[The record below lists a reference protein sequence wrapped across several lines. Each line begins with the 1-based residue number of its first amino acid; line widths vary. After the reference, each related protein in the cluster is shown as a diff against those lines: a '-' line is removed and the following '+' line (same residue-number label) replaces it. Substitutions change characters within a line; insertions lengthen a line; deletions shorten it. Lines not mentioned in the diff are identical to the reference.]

1 MPPIYPLSSNTE
13 ESEGKQSKEQKPE
26 REPRNLVLFFDGT
39 GNEFTGSDKDTNVVK
54 LLNMMDRN
62 ACNQYHYYQSAFITS
77 KSQLLTYT
85 FSAGIGTYDVK
96 EKTVHKSSF
105 GEMKSSFWKMVDQG
119 IGTTFDAHVIA
130 GYRFLMQYYAPG
142 DRIYV
147 FGFSRGAYTAR
158 FLSRMVFTVGLLC
171 KGNEEMIPFAYRLY
185 QRHLNGEFKAS
196 KKGDHHISHRNDYNA
211 KQSTQE
217 CTAATCELVA
227 FSDTFCWRA
236 ARAETNVK
244 VFFLG
249 LWDCVNSVSV
259 LEKKTTVNVKVKGT
273 ADIIRHAVAVD
284 ERRVKFKPALF
295 DQDTASQGIRREHI
309 KEVWFPGN
317 HGDVGGGWHPDGDF
331 LWTDDKKAS
340 VWLRLESWKK
350 LRGLRENLKLKE
362 KRRNDWGQ
370 CERHH
375 KTLEELEDCET
386 EYSKSYCPDNQ
397 CGRCPPEEGKK
408 EYCFHDY
415 RMRPCQLSDAPLYWM
430 IQEIEQAD
438 NRECGDEDFWPKGHG
453 IKWHQQKLD
462 DFKVRYLRHKD
473 DAVLASLHDPLK
485 FGFGDTIEFYPLA
498 KRWELKRETVRA
510 DKQNA
515 AESYRTHWHWQMFP
529 LNMGETRD
537 IPCDAVLHSS
547 LVDRI
552 KRRPTYRPVNNSGEI
567 DGKETPYC
575 LISHDKQEISHKIV
589 ERPLAESEKL
599 RRGYYTFEKETT

>member
-1 MPPIYPLSSNTE
+1 MPPIYPLAIN
-13 ESEGKQSKEQKPE
+13 SEGSKGEQKPE

-62 ACNQYHYYQSAFITS
+62 ACNQYHYYQT
-77 KSQLLTYT
+77 
-85 FSAGIGTYDVK
+85 GIGTYDVK

-119 IGTTFDAHVIA
+119 LGTTFDAHVIA
-130 GYRFLMQYYAPG
+130 GYRFLMQYYAPV
-142 DRIYV
+142 R
-147 FGFSRGAYTAR
+147 
-158 FLSRMVFTVGLLC
+158 
-171 KGNEEMIPFAYRLY
+171 NEEMVPFAYRLY
-185 QRHLNGEFKAS
+185 QRHLNGEFKAA
-196 KKGDHHISHRNDYNA
+196 KKGDHHISQHNDYQTN
-211 KQSTQE
+211 QSPKK

-236 ARAETNVK
+236 PRAKTNIK

-259 LEKKTTVNVKVKGT
+259 LEKKTTANVKVQGT

-295 DQDTASQGIRREHI
+295 DQDKASDGIRKEHI

-317 HGDVGGGWHPDGDF
+317 HSDVGGGWHPDSDF
-331 LWTDDKKAS
+331 LLTDDKKATIS
-340 VWLRLESWKK
+340 LRLKSWKK
-350 LRGLRENLKLKE
+350 LRKLRREQKKE
-362 KRRNDWGQ
+362 GRNDWGQ
-370 CERHH
+370 CEKSHE
-375 KTLEELEDCET
+375 TLEQLKECEA
-386 EYSKSYCPDNQ
+386 EHSK
-397 CGRCPPEEGKK
+397 
-408 EYCFHDY
+408 Y

-430 IQEIEQAD
+430 IQEIEEAD
-438 NRECGDEDFWPKGHG
+438 KRPRGEGDYWPDGEG
-453 IKWHQQKLD
+453 IKWVEDKVA
-462 DFKVRYLRHKD
+462 DFKIRYLYHKE

-485 FGFGDTIEFYPLA
+485 FGFGDTIGSVLLWNFLEFYPLA
-498 KRWELKRETVRA
+498 KRWELKRNTVRA
-510 DKQNA
+510 DKEHA
-515 AESYRTHWHWQMFP
+515 ADTYRTHWHWQMFP

-547 LVDRI
+547 LVERI

-575 LISHDKQEISHKIV
+575 LITENKQEISGKVI
-589 ERPLAESEKL
+589 ERPPAESEDL
-599 RRGYYTFEKETT
+599 CRGYYTFGEKNTKSG

>member
-1 MPPIYPLSSNTE
+1 MPPIYPLLSTTE
-13 ESEGKQSKEQKPE
+13 GSEGEQSKEQKPE

-62 ACNQYHYYQSAFITS
+62 ACNQYHYYQT
-77 KSQLLTYT
+77 
-85 FSAGIGTYDVK
+85 GIGTYDVK

-119 IGTTFDAHVIA
+119 IGITFDAHVIA

-171 KGNEEMIPFAYRLY
+171 KGNEEMVPFAYRLY
-185 QRHLNGEFKAS
+185 QRHLNGEFKAA
-196 KKGDHHISHRNDYNA
+196 KKGDHHLSQHNDYKTNQSA
-211 KQSTQE
+211 KK

-236 ARAETNVK
+236 PRAGTNIK

-259 LEKKTTVNVKVKGT
+259 LEKKTTANVKVQGT

-295 DQDTASQGIRREHI
+295 DQDKASKGIREEHI

-317 HGDVGGGWHPDGDF
+317 HSDVGGGWHPESDF
-331 LWTDDKKAS
+331 LSTDDKKATIS
-340 VWLRLESWKK
+340 LRLESWKK
-350 LRGLRENLKLKE
+350 LRKLRRESKKGGQ
-362 KRRNDWGQ
+362 NDWGQ
-370 CERHH
+370 CEQSHA
-375 KTLEELEDCET
+375 TLEELDECEDEH
-386 EYSKSYCPDNQ
+386 SKSYCSKNQ
-397 CGRCPPEEGKK
+397 CGRCRNDGQHD
-408 EYCFHDY
+408 YCSHRY

-430 IQEIEQAD
+430 IQEVEEAD
-438 NRECGDEDFWPKGHG
+438 KRQRGEKDFWPDGKG
-453 IKWHQQKLD
+453 IRWVPEKVA
-462 DFKVRYLRHKD
+462 DFKIRYLYHKH

-485 FGFGDTIEFYPLA
+485 FGFGDTIGSVLFWNFLEFYPLT

-510 DKQNA
+510 DKEHAVDKEHA
-515 AESYRTHWHWQMFP
+515 ADTYRSHWHWQMFP

-547 LVDRI
+547 LVERI
-552 KRRPTYRPVNNSGEI
+552 KKRPTYRPVNNSGEI

-575 LISHDKQEISHKIV
+575 LITDNKQEISPKII
-589 ERPLAESEKL
+589 ERPPAESEDL
-599 RRGYYTFEKETT
+599 YRGYYTFRDETTKSG

>member
-1 MPPIYPLSSNTE
+1 MPPIYPLAIDTE
-13 ESEGKQSKEQKPE
+13 GSKGEKKPE

-62 ACNQYHYYQSAFITS
+62 ACNQYHYYQT
-77 KSQLLTYT
+77 
-85 FSAGIGTYDVK
+85 GIGTYDVK

-119 IGTTFDAHVIA
+119 LGTTFDAHVIA

-171 KGNEEMIPFAYRLY
+171 KGNEEMVPFAYRLY
-185 QRHLNGEFKAS
+185 QRHLNGEFKAA
-196 KKGDHHISHRNDYNA
+196 KKGDHHISQHNDYQTNQSA
-211 KQSTQE
+211 KK

-236 ARAETNVK
+236 PRAKTNIK

-259 LEKKTTVNVKVKGT
+259 LEKKTTANMKVQGT

-295 DQDTASQGIRREHI
+295 DQDTASDGIRQEHI

-317 HGDVGGGWHPDGDF
+317 HSDIGGGWHPDSDF
-331 LWTDDKKAS
+331 LLTDDKKATIS
-340 VWLRLESWKK
+340 LRLKSWKK
-350 LRGLRENLKLKE
+350 LRQRRREQKKE
-362 KRRNDWGQ
+362 GRNDWGQ
-370 CERHH
+370 CEKSHETL
-375 KTLEELEDCET
+375 KQLEECEA
-386 EYSKSYCPDNQ
+386 EHSKSYCSKDK
-397 CGRCPPEEGKK
+397 CGRCRHDGQHD
-408 EYCFHDY
+408 YCSHRY

-430 IQEIEQAD
+430 IQEIEEAD
-438 NRECGDEDFWPKGHG
+438 KRPRGEGDYWPDGEG
-453 IKWHQQKLD
+453 IKWVEDKVA
-462 DFKVRYLRHKD
+462 DFKIRYLYHKE

-485 FGFGDTIEFYPLA
+485 FGFGDTIGSVLLWNFLEFYPLA
-498 KRWELKRETVRA
+498 KRWELKRNTVRA
-510 DKQNA
+510 DKEHA
-515 AESYRTHWHWQMFP
+515 ADTYRTHWHWQMFP

-575 LISHDKQEISHKIV
+575 LITENKQEISGKII
-589 ERPLAESEKL
+589 ERPPAESEDL
-599 RRGYYTFEKETT
+599 CRGYYTFGEKNTKSG